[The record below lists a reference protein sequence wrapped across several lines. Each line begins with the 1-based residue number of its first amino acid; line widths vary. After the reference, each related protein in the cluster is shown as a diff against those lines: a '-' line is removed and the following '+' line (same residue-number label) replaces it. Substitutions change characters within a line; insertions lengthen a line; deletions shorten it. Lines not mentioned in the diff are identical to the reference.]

1 MIRGSDHVVQMQ
13 GFHNLSL
20 GFLFFGIN
28 FPLFP
33 LPTISHLLINNSKK
47 KTFESLEISW
57 SIVVDLGQV
66 TFVISL

>member
-20 GFLFFGIN
+20 SFLFFGIN

-66 TFVISL
+66 TFIISL